1 MIIRRII
8 LYLDFRKLILVIC
21 TRLQKPTNECSWF
34 ELDIGNPYTFP
45 FPQDHHAEDPLR
57 RGLKDV
63 GPLPDA
69 NPQEG
74 HRPALPLRDREADH
88 LHQHR
93 ARRGGRGHHRRRVN
107 TINSDERK

>member
-1 MIIRRII
+1 M
-8 LYLDFRKLILVIC
+8 
-21 TRLQKPTNECSWF
+21 
-34 ELDIGNPYTFP
+34 
-45 FPQDHHAEDPLR
+45 
-57 RGLKDV
+57 